1 MLNGTH
7 VVSYDLNYGPRDIIT
22 NNVNGIIVNQF
33 DIKSL
38 ADAAIFLLD
47 NPEKAHEMGIL
58 ARKHIL
64 GNFSPEVVLEK
75 WENLFKDIL
84 VEKIIKKNAKTGS
97 AYDAKKNKG
106 QKDGKANLSNA
117 NDLIEKKDKESKMR
131 VKPMSI
137 MNKLLSLSNSF
148 NFYKSNYVSLKKKN
162 LKLTEENQ
170 KLKAKNKRLTSNLEK
185 LGQYYQEKYQKQL
198 ADNQSAVESLEN
210 ELSKE

>member
-1 MLNGTH
+1 
-7 VVSYDLNYGPRDIIT
+7 
-22 NNVNGIIVNQF
+22 
-33 DIKSL
+33 
-38 ADAAIFLLD
+38 
-47 NPEKAHEMGIL
+47 
-58 ARKHIL
+58 
-64 GNFSPEVVLEK
+64 
-75 WENLFKDIL
+75 
-84 VEKIIKKNAKTGS
+84 
-97 AYDAKKNKG
+97 
-106 QKDGKANLSNA
+106 
-117 NDLIEKKDKESKMR
+117 
-131 VKPMSI
+131 MSI